1 MLGGM
6 TIRRLAA
13 LAAAVL
19 LAAAPLAACSSSSS
33 PDATPPAT
41 AGAAA
46 IPATGRTVDAAA
58 FQAAIG
64 TGKTVL
70 LDVRTPAEYAA
81 GHLEGA
87 KNIDVESP
95 DFTTQIAGLDKSA
108 TYALYCRS
116 GNRSGVAMATMSGA
130 GFTNVFH
137 LGGGITAWQ
146 GAGLPVSTS

>member
-1 MLGGM
+1 M
-6 TIRRLAA
+6 TTRRLAA
-13 LAAAVL
+13 LAAAAL

-33 PDATPPAT
+33 PETTQPAQQ
-41 AGAAA
+41 GAAA
-46 IPATGRTVDAAA
+46 IPATGSMVDAAA
-58 FQAAIG
+58 FQAAVG

-70 LDVRTPAEYAA
+70 LDVRTPAEFAA

-95 DFTTQIAGLDKSA
+95 DFAAQIAGLDKGA

-130 GFTNVFH
+130 GFTHVFH

-146 GAGLPVSTS
+146 AAGLPVTSG